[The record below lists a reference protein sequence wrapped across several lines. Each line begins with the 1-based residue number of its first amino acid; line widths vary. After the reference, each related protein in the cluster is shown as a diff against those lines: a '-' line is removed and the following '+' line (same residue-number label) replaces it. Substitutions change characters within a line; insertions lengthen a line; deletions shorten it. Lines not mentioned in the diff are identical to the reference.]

1 MLSRRS
7 QSISLADILL
17 ELLKH
22 NISHVHFYIG
32 FDAELRF
39 IHTGGVLKRGG
50 GRKYRNQ
57 TFLLNIFPFQ

>member
-39 IHTGGVLKRGG
+39 IHTAGVLKRGG
-50 GRKYRNQ
+50 EK
-57 TFLLNIFPFQ
+57 I